1 MPNRRDIVTLNVRAD
16 TAPTISGTS
25 NIVDFERRTVTA
37 TFQIN
42 TGRPVSNTLTIS
54 FHTSAADAR
63 ANRNRITTGAKPSS
77 VTPQNSDFLTDGI
90 ARPGT
95 NYTVPVRMT
104 LPEISG
110 ENELTVYMRTQV
122 SGGYGSAYHVTTIR
136 VKQDIA
142 ASISIASSFTH
153 YEDTDITLPFQ
164 VHVGSPLADRLV
176 HTWHNSAADA
186 ASGANP
192 ITSGRPSVSA
202 TQYFFAPPYSRTW
215 ELYMRTPAVTQAV
228 TFYGRLSL
236 RQTRA
241 DGSTVE
247 HVATYQLRIE
257 NNLVP
262 SMQIPNITGIE
273 GASVEVSTTHVSGS
287 PYADRFSIAWYRTQA
302 DAYSGANRLTSGIPT
317 NVVFSPAT
325 PRQSAG
331 THAGTLRMTLPLV
344 SSDTRLY
351 ARVNIHTGSV
361 SQPAYFSVLVL
372 DRIPA
377 TINFQS
383 TVNIDERGMMT
394 ISGTYTRGVPAATQI
409 TATAYANEA
418 DARARRNPL
427 GSGDVRP
434 TIVMNPTVPDASG
447 SPTAQKTVTMQI
459 TAPEVDMDED
469 YGIDV
474 RILQEEFTDVD

>member
-16 TAPTISGTS
+16 RAPTISGTS

-54 FHTSAADAR
+54 FHTSASDAR
-63 ANRNRITTGAKPSS
+63 ANRNRITTGSKPSS
-77 VTPQNSDFLTDGI
+77 VTAQNSDFLTDGI

-104 LPEISG
+104 LPDISG

-122 SGGYGSAYHVTTIR
+122 SGGHGSAYHVTTIR
-136 VKQDIA
+136 VKQDIT
-142 ASISIASSFTH
+142 ASISIAASFTH
-153 YEDTDITLPFQ
+153 FEGTDITLPFN
-164 VHVGSPLADRLV
+164 VYLGAPVADRIT
-176 HTWHNSAADA
+176 HTWHNSASDA
-186 ASGANP
+186 ASGSNP
-192 ITSGRPSVSA
+192 ISTNRPTVTISL
-202 TQYFFAPPYSRTW
+202 TLRAPPYQRNGTLS
-215 ELYMRTPAVTQAV
+215 LRTPVVTRVQ
-228 TFYGRLSL
+228 TYYGRLVL
-236 RQTRA
+236 RQPTATGGTR
-241 DGSTVE
+241 TL
-247 HVATYQLRIE
+247 VATYQLRVE

-262 SMQIPNITGIE
+262 DMTIPDMTGIE
-273 GASVEVSTTHVSGS
+273 GQQITIPYTQVSGS
-287 PYADRFSIAWYRTQA
+287 PYATHYSIAWYRSQA
-302 DAYSGANRLTSGIPT
+302 DAYASRNRLTSGIPT
-317 NVVFSPAT
+317 NVTFYPAA
-325 PRQSAG
+325 PRQAAG
-331 THAGTLRMTLPLV
+331 THSGTLTMTLPLV
-344 SSDTRLY
+344 SADTRLY
-351 ARVNIHTGSV
+351 ARVGIWTINV
-361 SQPAYFSVLVL
+361 AEVEYFSVLVL

-409 TATAYANEA
+409 TATPYANEA

-427 GSGDVRP
+427 TSGPRP